1 MAPTIAALYRYPVK
15 GLSPEPLQR
24 VALSPGRCLPQDRR
38 FAVALPSTE
47 FDPRQPQ
54 WLAKT
59 HFVMLM
65 RDESLARLHT
75 RFDPASTELTVERDG
90 AIACRGRLSEPAEC
104 LAVSEYLADFLGP
117 NVGRPL
123 RIVEAPGHAF
133 ADARRKPNAT
143 TDQYVSL
150 INLRSIGA
158 LEAVLAAP
166 VDPLRFR
173 ANVYFDG
180 VADWSELDWLERE
193 IMLGAAR
200 LRVVSAITRCA
211 ATEVNP
217 SSAERDLD
225 IVGALRSGFG
235 HNLMGVY
242 AEVIGGGE
250 IAIGDALTVMPHRQ
264 PG

>member
-1 MAPTIAALYRYPVK
+1 MATTISAIYRYPVK
-15 GLSPEPLQR
+15 GLSAEPLHR
-24 VALSPGRCLPQDRR
+24 VMLSPGRCLPHDRR
-38 FAVALPSTE
+38 FAIALPSTQ

-65 RDESLARLHT
+65 RDAKLARLHT
-75 RFDPASTELTVERDG
+75 RFEAASSELTIEHDG
-90 AIACRGRLSEPAEC
+90 EIVCRGRLSEPDGC
-104 LAVSEYLADFLGP
+104 IAVSDYLTAFLAPHVAG
-117 NVGRPL
+117 PL
-123 RIVEAPGHAF
+123 RIVEAPDHTF

-158 LEAVLAAP
+158 LEALIAAP
-166 VDPLRFR
+166 VDRLRFR

-180 VADWSELDWLERE
+180 AADWRELDWLESE
-193 IMLGAAR
+193 IALGATR

-211 ATEVNP
+211 ATEVDP

-225 IVGALRSGFG
+225 ILGALRRGFG
-235 HNLMGVY
+235 HNLMGIY
-242 AEVIGGGE
+242 AEVISPGE
-250 IAIGDALTVMPHRQ
+250 IAVRDTLTVLPRQ
-264 PG
+264 RFG